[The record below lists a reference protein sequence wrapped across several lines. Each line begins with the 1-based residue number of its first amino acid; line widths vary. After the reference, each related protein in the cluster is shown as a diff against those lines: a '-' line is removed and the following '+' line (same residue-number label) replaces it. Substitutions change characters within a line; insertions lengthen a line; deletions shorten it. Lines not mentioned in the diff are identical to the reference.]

1 MEGDDESCGRIVS
14 RVFEI
19 MLFLFLPCCVGL
31 MLTADD
37 LMVVMFGESFAP
49 AGETLRIAALLTLAL
64 GFSNLFGTQVLLTF
78 GEEKKLLFC
87 TIVGAVSNVCLNFS
101 MIPRFAQNGAA
112 TARSSAKH
120 WLLSAVYVFP

>member
-49 AGETLRIAALLTLAL
+49 AGETLRIVQQFIWDTGAFNIWR
-64 GFSNLFGTQVLLTF
+64 G
-78 GEEKKLLFC
+78 KKASFLYDRWGS
-87 TIVGAVSNVCLNFS
+87 VKCLS
-101 MIPRFAQNGAA
+101 
-112 TARSSAKH
+112 
-120 WLLSAVYVFP
+120 